1 MFVEPAPL
9 AERVGAIRASI
20 ERSTRYS
27 FVMPVFALVSTLVC
41 LAAAFSLVS
50 RRVLRLPIT
59 VGVMLQSLGMSLVF
73 VLVGSAVPGLH
84 ARVAAEV
91 ARIDFSAVVLH
102 GMLAFLLFAG
112 ALKLNLKEL
121 AKQKAAV
128 TALSVFGTLLS
139 TVIVA
144 GLLKLI
150 LAATGFHATWI
161 ACLLF
166 GALISPTDPIAVLEL
181 LRRVDAPA
189 SLEAQ
194 LTGESLFNDGVG
206 AVVFLTLLAS
216 VDGGGPPS
224 VASFTWLLL
233 IKAGGGVIL
242 GLALGY
248 VCYRLIRTVDGYR
261 VEVMLTLAL
270 AMGGYA
276 LADAL
281 RLSAPLEAVAA
292 GLVVGGRAR
301 HLGMSEETRIH
312 VDDFWDLIDDFMN
325 VILFLL
331 LGLQLIAMPWRVQ
344 YVYAGLLAIPVVLGA
359 RWLSVGA
366 SLGLVRAFHKPMRG
380 AMSVLTWGG
389 LRGGLAVAL
398 ALSIPQGRPH
408 DRLLAITYIVVIFS
422 IVVQGLTMSSLLR
435 RLGLAGERPVS
446 LH

>member
-1 MFVEPAPL
+1 
-9 AERVGAIRASI
+9 
-20 ERSTRYS
+20 
-27 FVMPVFALVSTLVC
+27 
-41 LAAAFSLVS
+41 
-50 RRVLRLPIT
+50 
-59 VGVMLQSLGMSLVF
+59 
-73 VLVGSAVPGLH
+73 
-84 ARVAAEV
+84 
-91 ARIDFSAVVLH
+91 
-102 GMLAFLLFAG
+102 MLAFLLFAG
-112 ALKLNLKEL
+112 ALKLDLKEL
-121 AKQKAAV
+121 GKQKAAV

-139 TVIVA
+139 TAIVA

-150 LAATGFHATWI
+150 LTATGFQASWV

-189 SLEAQ
+189 GLEAQ

-242 GLALGY
+242 GLALGFI
-248 VCYRLIRTVDGYR
+248 CYRLIRTVDSYR
-261 VEVMLTLAL
+261 LEALLTLAL

-301 HLGMSEETRIH
+301 HLAMSEETRNH
-312 VDDFWDLIDDFMN
+312 VDDFWDLIDTFMN

-331 LGLQLIAMPWRVQ
+331 LGLELIAMPWSIE

-359 RWLSVGA
+359 RWLSVAA
-366 SLGLVRAFHKPMRG
+366 SLGLVRAFHKPVRG

-435 RLGLAGERPVS
+435 RLGLVRAHAVRMP
-446 LH
+446 